1 MRTKQELENMIWDN
15 KETETLLRKWKRRL
29 LVAILPGEIE
39 KCKFKIRQYSNWRK

>member
-1 MRTKQELENMIWDN
+1 
-15 KETETLLRKWKRRL
+15 